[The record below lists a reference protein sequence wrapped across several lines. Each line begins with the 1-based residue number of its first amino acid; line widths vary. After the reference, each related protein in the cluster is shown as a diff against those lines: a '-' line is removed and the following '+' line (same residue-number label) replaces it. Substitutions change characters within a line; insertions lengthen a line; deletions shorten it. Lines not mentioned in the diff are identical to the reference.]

1 MVIKLH
7 KSVAIHACLNYVI
20 GKLDIGDNRII
31 MSQNLPD
38 EDNPID
44 AIKAEFH
51 RRDIANIR
59 SKRVSF
65 HASINPTEEELEK
78 IDIQELCKEYMTRM
92 GYGEQPYIVVEHNDT
107 GRKHFHIVSHRIGPD
122 GKKINSSNE
131 IVRTNIYV
139 KELNRRLRQ
148 DISRTASREDIVH
161 IFNPDKGEK
170 RKQILDIWVHACS
183 YRYANN
189 MELNAILNSYGVE
202 MIEKDEKLY
211 AVGIKVGKRVTR
223 AVRVDSNLVKP
234 LSRKILLSKKKERLS
249 NLVKFAMSVSLSEQH
264 ARNILARRDIG
275 MTLLR
280 NEQGRI
286 YGAYIIDHKNRI
298 VMKASDV
305 SKDIAANQWDKL
317 QSEKWEKV
325 TISKSSFTKTYSCL
339 NWTYAGDFMYNYW
352 ENGNMAYKDM
362 SYTRKRE
369 QGRRMTK

>member
-161 IFNPDKGEK
+161 IFNPDKGAK
-170 RKQILDIWVHACS
+170 RKQILDIWAHACS

-211 AVGIKVGKRVTR
+211 AVGKKVGKRVTR

-325 TISKSSFTKTYSCL
+325 TVSESSFTKTYSCL